1 MWFELEWSLSLMS
14 LVCWTVPAWPGK
26 IRRHM
31 ATLIALGCVCL
42 CASVREGRGL
52 ESVLCSSKRRS
63 ESAGSLGKVNLAV
76 ADGSALIS
84 AKELWSV
91 GEWGASQYL
100 TFWEQ
105 LFSMKLN
112 IPLVGSYLLDQ
123 AALMFHL
130 TLGTPWYRNIRSVP
144 KRAEQKTSISN
155 FCLFVFSPPV
165 FNCEPF

>member
-1 MWFELEWSLSLMS
+1 MP

-76 ADGSALIS
+76 ADGYGVMECWRMRSQPVSHFL
-84 AKELWSV
+84 
-91 GEWGASQYL
+91 GAV
-100 TFWEQ
+100 
-105 LFSMKLN
+105 
-112 IPLVGSYLLDQ
+112 I
-123 AALMFHL
+123 
-130 TLGTPWYRNIRSVP
+130 
-144 KRAEQKTSISN
+144 
-155 FCLFVFSPPV
+155 
-165 FNCEPF
+165 

>member
-1 MWFELEWSLSLMS
+1 MWGEKFPYWEDSVVFFGKWMWFELEWSLSLMP

-112 IPLVGSYLLDQ
+112 IPLMGKLLVGSSRTDVSLDV
-123 AALMFHL
+123 
-130 TLGTPWYRNIRSVP
+130 GN
-144 KRAEQKTSISN
+144 
-155 FCLFVFSPPV
+155 PV
-165 FNCEPF
+165 V